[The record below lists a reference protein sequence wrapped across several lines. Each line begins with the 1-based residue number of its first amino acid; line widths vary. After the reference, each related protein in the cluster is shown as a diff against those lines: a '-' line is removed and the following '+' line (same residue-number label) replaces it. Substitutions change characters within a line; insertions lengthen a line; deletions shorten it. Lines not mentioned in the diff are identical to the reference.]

1 MMVPARPGRPG
12 FRLTALVVA
21 VLCAWSVAVARQ
33 EPPEGDSSEG
43 AVPRETPPTAPA
55 PQGGEANDG
64 APPEESAGGQVPPE
78 LQSSYIV
85 RIYKVRPARLWKGLL
100 ESLEAEGYPH
110 EELNEEARTVK
121 TSFVDFKQDDY
132 QLQVADPPQ
141 LLGGKYHVVQ
151 LLKVRAGK
159 VSLECVVTP
168 TKQGAELKVRARI
181 LVTGV
186 DRVKRVRV
194 LVDRRSTGVIES
206 EFIHK
211 LEARLGLEHL

>member
-1 MMVPARPGRPG
+1 MTTHAWKRYRMMVPARPGRPG

-33 EPPEGDSSEG
+33 EPPEG
-43 AVPRETPPTAPA
+43 
-55 PQGGEANDG
+55 
-64 APPEESAGGQVPPE
+64 
-78 LQSSYIV
+78 
-85 RIYKVRPARLWKGLL
+85 
-100 ESLEAEGYPH
+100 
-110 EELNEEARTVK
+110 
-121 TSFVDFKQDDY
+121 DY

-211 LEARLGLEHL
+211 LEARLGLDHL

>member
-100 ESLEAEGYPH
+100 ESLEAE
-110 EELNEEARTVK
+110 VK
-121 TSFVDFKQDDY
+121 TSLVDFKQDDY

-141 LLGGKYHVVQ
+141 LLGGRYHVVQ

>member
-1 MMVPARPGRPG
+1 MKAPTRPGLPG
-12 FRLTALVVA
+12 FRPAALVIA

-33 EPPEGDSSEG
+33 EPPEGGSPGE

-55 PQGGEANDG
+55 TQGGDAGEG
-64 APPEESAGGQVPPE
+64 AQSEEPAGGQVPPE
-78 LQSSYIV
+78 LQSPYIV
-85 RIYKVRPARLWKGLL
+85 RIYKVRPARLWKGVL

-110 EELNEEARTVK
+110 EEVNLETRTVK

-151 LLKVRAGK
+151 LLKVRQGK
-159 VSLECVVTP
+159 VSLESVVTP

-206 EFIHK
+206 DFIHK